1 MLDVLHWMKTYNL
14 QYVIGEEEGVGV
26 GARGA
31 ATHHYS
37 LKSSLFHMKKSVT
50 CAFMSKIGVI
60 PIIDQNTTECII
72 FTFSFELYR
81 LLPDILCYFFV
92 AASAI
97 MS

>member
-1 MLDVLHWMKTYNL
+1 
-14 QYVIGEEEGVGV
+14 
-26 GARGA
+26 
-31 ATHHYS
+31 
-37 LKSSLFHMKKSVT
+37 
-50 CAFMSKIGVI
+50 MSKIGVI